1 MSGALQKPED
11 QNEST
16 NDVELK
22 NTGGHPELG
31 GEAKCIK
38 NNPDS
43 KPLPLS
49 IYCYTERSEQNR
61 TNSIKQQ
68 SERGRRG

>member
-31 GEAKCIK
+31 GGGKM
-38 NNPDS
+38 
-43 KPLPLS
+43 
-49 IYCYTERSEQNR
+49 Y
-61 TNSIKQQ
+61 
-68 SERGRRG
+68 